1 MNSLFVYGTLKE
13 GEIAFNQIKNMVAK
27 VSPAKLIDYQIGIE
41 DNLPKIFEH
50 KGSLVNGELIQPK
63 ESQSEKFL
71 KTIQDYEGSLY
82 YKVPVKVEIEGS
94 AIDTSTYVAH
104 GEPGR
109 GFTRLEE
116 SAWYSR
122 KYPYFSKHFPML
134 FEQIKLL
141 GNESHLNDLYGN
153 YWKYMDKLQGD
164 YLKLISFLENY
175 SLLVFGSSRSLGPNG
190 RINMLGETKEWV
202 LAFHQVANHIGI
214 IPQEVSDARSPSKK
228 YNNCD
233 AQGAIRF
240 FYQIRNN
247 ISHQGKSSPVDL
259 DIIYNALKDLSLIIR
274 ELLIIKI
281 DKIEDEWCL
290 FE

>member
-41 DNLPKIFEH
+41 DNLPKIFEQ

-63 ESQSEKFL
+63 ESHSEKFF
-71 KTIQDYEGSLY
+71 KTVQDYEGSLY
-82 YKVPVKVEIEGS
+82 YKVPVQVEIAGS
-94 AIDTSTYVAH
+94 AIDTSTYVAY

-109 GFTRLEE
+109 GFTKLEE

-122 KYPYFSKHFPML
+122 KYPYFSEYFPML
-134 FEQIKLL
+134 FEQIKIL
-141 GNESHLNDLYGN
+141 GNESHLNDSDGN
-153 YWKYMDKLQGD
+153 YWKYMDKLQGH
-164 YLKLISFLENY
+164 YLNLIIFLENY

-190 RINMLGETKEWV
+190 RLTMLGETKEWL
-202 LAFHQVANHIGI
+202 LAFHRVENKIGI
-214 IPQEVSDARSPSKK
+214 MPQEVSVARSPSQKF
-228 YNNCD
+228 NNSD
-233 AQGAIRF
+233 AQTAIKF

-247 ISHQGKSSPVDL
+247 ISHQGKSSPADL

-281 DKIEDEWCL
+281 DKIEDEWSQL
-290 FE
+290 K

>member
-41 DNLPKIFEH
+41 DNLPKIFKH
-50 KGSLVNGELIQPK
+50 KGSLVNGEIIQPK
-63 ESQSEKFL
+63 ERQSEKFF
-71 KTIQDYEGSLY
+71 KTVQDYEGSLY
-82 YKVPVKVEIEGS
+82 YKVPVRVEIAGS
-94 AIDTSTYVAH
+94 AIDTSTYLAH

-109 GFTRLEE
+109 GFTKLEE

-122 KYPYFSKHFPML
+122 KYPYFSEYFPML
-134 FEQIKLL
+134 FEQIKIL
-141 GNESHLNDLYGN
+141 GNESHLNDSDGN
-153 YWKYMDKLQGD
+153 YWKYMDKLQGH
-164 YLKLISFLENY
+164 YLNLIIFLENY

-190 RINMLGETKEWV
+190 RLTMLGETKEWL
-202 LAFHQVANHIGI
+202 LAFHRVENKIGI
-214 IPQEVSDARSPSKK
+214 MPQEVSVARSPSQKF
-228 YNNCD
+228 NNSD
-233 AQGAIRF
+233 AQTAIKF

-247 ISHQGKSSPVDL
+247 ISHQGKSSPADL

-281 DKIEDEWCL
+281 DKIEDEWSQL
-290 FE
+290 K